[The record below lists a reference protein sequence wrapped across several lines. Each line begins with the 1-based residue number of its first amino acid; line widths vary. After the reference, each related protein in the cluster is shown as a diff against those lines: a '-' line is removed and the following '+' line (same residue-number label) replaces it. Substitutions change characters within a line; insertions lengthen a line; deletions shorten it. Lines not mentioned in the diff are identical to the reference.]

1 MGRPGLD
8 EPAAMAAATS
18 IVRAQQL
25 VLAAVDGALR
35 PLGLTFA
42 RYEALVLLA
51 FTRSGSLPLGKMG
64 ERLMVHPTSVTGIVD
79 RLEADGLVRRVV
91 HGDDRRITLVRDH
104 RRRARARPAGPRRPS
119 WRPVRPGTAVGPPA
133 RPAHDDAAHAP
144 PRDGGLRA
152 AGVVC
157 APMAL
162 PDRNLALELVRVTEA
177 AAMAASRW
185 MGRGDKNGADGA
197 AVDAMRT
204 ILDTV
209 PMDGIVVIGEGEKDE
224 APMLYNGE
232 RVGDGSAPEV
242 DIAVDP
248 VEGTTLTALGRG
260 NAISVIAMSERGT
273 MFDPGPCV
281 YMEKIAVGPEAAGV
295 VDITRTPTQNLK
307 AVAQAK
313 GESIRDVTAVILDRP
328 RHEELIAEVRAA
340 GARIRLIQDGD
351 VIGAVSTALPDTG
364 ADILLGIGG
373 TPEGVIAAAAMKCMG
388 GEIQGRLWPRDEEER
403 AAAIAAGYDLD
414 RVLVHRRSRE
424 RRQRLLLPHR
434 HHRRRGAQGR
444 PLRLTGRHDAVAR
457 DAVAVGHGADGE
469 RPAPPP
475 EAARLLRHRLRM
487 TELECRVAFPQRP
500 HSRTACGQDGW
511 SRPQR
516 RRTARSAAPKN
527 RASTRMPITRITI
540 MTDSRPAPSLSCR

>member
-1 MGRPGLD
+1 
-8 EPAAMAAATS
+8 
-18 IVRAQQL
+18 
-25 VLAAVDGALR
+25 
-35 PLGLTFA
+35 
-42 RYEALVLLA
+42 
-51 FTRSGSLPLGKMG
+51 
-64 ERLMVHPTSVTGIVD
+64 
-79 RLEADGLVRRVV
+79 
-91 HGDDRRITLVRDH
+91 
-104 RRRARARPAGPRRPS
+104 
-119 WRPVRPGTAVGPPA
+119 
-133 RPAHDDAAHAP
+133 
-144 PRDGGLRA
+144 
-152 AGVVC
+152 
-157 APMAL
+157 
-162 PDRNLALELVRVTEA
+162 
-177 AAMAASRW
+177 MAASRW

-232 RVGDGSAPEV
+232 RVGDGSTPEV

-273 MFDPGPCV
+273 MYDPGPCV

-388 GEIQGRLWPRDEEER
+388 GEIQGRLWPRNDEER

-414 RVLVHRRSRE
+414 RVLLTDDLVSGDNAFFSLTGITDGEVLKGVHYDSKGASTQSLVMRSRSGTV
-424 RRQRLLLPHR
+424 RIVS
-434 HHRRRGAQGR
+434 A
-444 PLRLTGRHDAVAR
+444 
-457 DAVAVGHGADGE
+457 
-469 RPAPPP
+469 
-475 EAARLLRHRLRM
+475 RHRLQK
-487 TELECRVAFPQRP
+487 L
-500 HSRTACGQDGW
+500 RTFSSIDFE
-511 SRPQR
+511 
-516 RRTARSAAPKN
+516 
-527 RASTRMPITRITI
+527 
-540 MTDSRPAPSLSCR
+540 